1 MRVAAADIG
10 TNSTR
15 LLVADVG
22 TDGTVAEVERLLE
35 ITRLGEGVD
44 ASGALA
50 ETPMGRVTTTLE
62 RYAERCGELGATH
75 MLAVAT
81 SAVRD
86 AANREDFLGRIAA
99 SGFEP
104 RLLSGEDEAAT
115 TFAGV
120 CSRAPGGE
128 SVSADGTLVVDVGGG
143 STELVLGAAGGVAW
157 SRSLQAGCVRMTE
170 RFLGEDVA
178 GEPDLAA
185 CAAALGELLA
195 GVPGEV
201 IDAAERVIAVA
212 GTATT
217 LAAIANGG
225 YEPDAVHGA
234 RITRA
239 QVGELQARLAALPL
253 AERRAVPGLEP
264 ARAPVIVAGL
274 VVLGCVLDR
283 FGLGE
288 AIVSERDILHG
299 AAFLAAGN
307 ALRA

>member
-15 LLVADVG
+15 LLIADVG
-22 TDGTVAEVERLLE
+22 SDGSVAEGERLLE

-44 ASGALA
+44 ASGSLA
-50 ETPMGRVTTTLE
+50 EAPMGRVTDTLE
-62 RYAERCGELGATH
+62 RYAARARALSAERL
-75 MLAVAT
+75 LAVAT

-86 AANREDFLGRIAA
+86 AANRDDFLVRVAA

-104 RLLSGEDEAAT
+104 CLLTGDQEAAT

-128 SVSADGTLVVDVGGG
+128 PVAADGTLVVDVGGG
-143 STELVLGAAGGVAW
+143 STELVLGGAGGVAW

-170 RFLGEDVA
+170 RDLGEDVIKDS
-178 GEPDLAA
+178 DLVA
-185 CAAALGELLA
+185 CATAIRVLLEV
-195 GVPGEV
+195 VP
-201 IDAAERVIAVA
+201 DAVVQATRRAIAVA

-217 LAAIANGG
+217 LAAIQHGG
-225 YEPDAVHGA
+225 YDADAVHGA
-234 RITRA
+234 RITREDTRA
-239 QVGELQARLAALPL
+239 LEHRLAAMTL
-253 AERRAVPGLEP
+253 AERRSVPGLEA

-274 VVLGCVLDR
+274 VVLGSVLDR
-283 FGLGE
+283 FGLAE

-299 AAFLAAGN
+299 AALLAAG
-307 ALRA
+307 RD

>member
-15 LLVADVG
+15 LLIADVG
-22 TDGTVAEVERLLE
+22 SDGSVAELERLLE

-44 ASGALA
+44 SSGSLGEA
-50 ETPMGRVTTTLE
+50 PMGRVTEALT
-62 RYAERCGELGATH
+62 RYAAHARELSAERS
-75 MLAVAT
+75 LAVAT

-86 AANREDFLGRIAA
+86 AANRDDFLARVPA

-104 RLLSGEDEAAT
+104 RLLTGEQEAAT

-120 CSRAPGGE
+120 CSRAPGGGA
-128 SVSADGTLVVDVGGG
+128 VAADGTLVVDVGGG

-170 RFLGEDVA
+170 RVLGEDVV
-178 GEPDLAA
+178 GHTDLAA
-185 CAAALGELLA
+185 CAAVIRGLLEV
-195 GVPGEV
+195 VPDEV
-201 IDAAERVIAVA
+201 VMATRRAIAVA

-217 LAAIANGG
+217 LAAIQHGG
-225 YEPDAVHGA
+225 YDAEEVHGA
-234 RITRA
+234 RITREETRA
-239 QVGELQARLAALPL
+239 LEHRLAAMTLE
-253 AERRAVPGLEP
+253 ERRTVPGLEP

-274 VVLGCVLDR
+274 VVLGSVLDR
-283 FGLGE
+283 FGLAE

-299 AAFLAAGN
+299 AALLAAGSG
-307 ALRA
+307 

>member
-15 LLVADVG
+15 LLIADVG
-22 TDGTVAEVERLLE
+22 SDGSVAEGERLLE

-44 ASGALA
+44 ASGSLA
-50 ETPMGRVTTTLE
+50 EAPMGRVTDTLE
-62 RYAERCGELGATH
+62 RYAARARALSAERL
-75 MLAVAT
+75 LAVAT

-86 AANREDFLGRIAA
+86 AANRDDFLVRVAA

-104 RLLSGEDEAAT
+104 RLLTGDQEAAT

-128 SVSADGTLVVDVGGG
+128 PVAADGTLVVDVGGG
-143 STELVLGAAGGVAW
+143 STELVLGGAGGVAW

-170 RFLGEDVA
+170 RDLGEDVIKDS
-178 GEPDLAA
+178 DLVA
-185 CAAALGELLA
+185 CATAIRVLLEV
-195 GVPGEV
+195 VP
-201 IDAAERVIAVA
+201 DAVVQATRRAIAVA

-217 LAAIANGG
+217 LAAIQHGG
-225 YEPDAVHGA
+225 YDADAVHGA
-234 RITRA
+234 RITREDTRA
-239 QVGELQARLAALPL
+239 LEHRLAAMTL
-253 AERRAVPGLEP
+253 AERRSVPGLEA

-274 VVLGCVLDR
+274 VVLGSVLDR
-283 FGLGE
+283 FGLAE

-299 AAFLAAGN
+299 AALLAVG
-307 ALRA
+307 RD